1 MHGQVAQS
9 KLCSLS
15 KAPRSILDN
24 LVAAHCEVLLC
35 SGNRA
40 QRSAAASPPGSR
52 QGAASPRGAQRQQRQ
67 PTPGSEA
74 AGECHKLK
82 VVCTSILTLLCM

>member
-9 KLCSLS
+9 KLWSLS

-35 SGNRA
+35 SGN
-40 QRSAAASPPGSR
+40 
-52 QGAASPRGAQRQQRQ
+52 GARLLAHLGLDKELQALGALSVNSGSPRLVARRLVSA
-67 PTPGSEA
+67 TN
-74 AGECHKLK
+74 LK
-82 VVCTSILTLLCM
+82 